1 MKAALIFKTLNNP
14 QEVKKGNEE
23 DPYLRQFSRVYM

>member
-1 MKAALIFKTLNNP
+1 MKAGLIFKTLNNQ

-23 DPYLRQFSRVYM
+23 DTYLMQFSRVYM